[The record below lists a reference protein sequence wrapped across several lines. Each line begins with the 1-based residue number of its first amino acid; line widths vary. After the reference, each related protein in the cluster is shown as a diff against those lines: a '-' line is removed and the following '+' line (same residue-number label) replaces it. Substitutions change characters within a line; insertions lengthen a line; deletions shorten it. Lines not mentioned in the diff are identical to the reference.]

1 MFIFAAAVQGAATR
15 YRGGETGGVG
25 GRRRFAGPGPA
36 KPKERGPAIW
46 PAPAPLV
53 WLARGPKAP
62 GPPNAAA
69 PPERWDLPPASQAI
83 ANYPLPFPTS

>member
-1 MFIFAAAVQGAATR
+1 M
-15 YRGGETGGVG
+15 
-25 GRRRFAGPGPA
+25 GR
-36 KPKERGPAIW
+36 
-46 PAPAPLV
+46 APLRLV
-53 WLARGPKAP
+53 WQARGPKAP